1 MNEENEFE
9 FSSQNTSGNNF
20 KQVKTKKSSSF
31 GRNVFVPFLS
41 GVVGASLVLG
51 IAFNVPNIKSKL
63 TSTPKISTE
72 TNLPSNYVGSQV
84 NLEDFSNTSIGVA
97 NKVLPSIVGITV
109 NYNVTSFFGNSTGK
123 ASGSGIII
131 SEDGY
136 ILTNNHVVASENSS
150 YYSITEATGIT
161 VNLYNDTSEYEATI
175 VGTDPYTDLAIIKID
190 KTGLVPAELG
200 NSDELQIGEFVMA
213 IGNPLGMGSSVTT
226 GVVSAVNR
234 EVSDGENN
242 SYLAIQTNAAINSGN
257 SGGALVNSLGQ
268 VIGINTLKIAG
279 NGVEGMGFAIPIS
292 STVDVVNQLI
302 EFKSVKRPYI
312 GLSGSAVSDAESK
325 KYNLP
330 KGVLVDTIEEGSP
343 AEKAGLQASDIITK
357 IEGNS
362 IKNVTELNRIKNKY
376 KIGDTVSL
384 TIIRNGEELELKVT
398 LAEMPETD
406 TEPENTQNLPNSKD
420 NKTIFDLFR

>member
-1 MNEENEFE
+1 M
-9 FSSQNTSGNNF
+9 
-20 KQVKTKKSSSF
+20 
-31 GRNVFVPFLS
+31 
-41 GVVGASLVLG
+41 
-51 IAFNVPNIKSKL
+51 
-63 TSTPKISTE
+63 
-72 TNLPSNYVGSQV
+72 
-84 NLEDFSNTSIGVA
+84 
-97 NKVLPSIVGITV
+97 
-109 NYNVTSFFGNSTGK
+109 
-123 ASGSGIII
+123 
-131 SEDGY
+131 
-136 ILTNNHVVASENSS
+136 TNNHVVASENSS

-330 KGVLVDTIEEGSP
+330 KGVLVDTIEESSP

-406 TEPENTQNLPNSKD
+406 TEPEDTQSLPNSKD

>member
-1 MNEENEFE
+1 
-9 FSSQNTSGNNF
+9 
-20 KQVKTKKSSSF
+20 
-31 GRNVFVPFLS
+31 
-41 GVVGASLVLG
+41 
-51 IAFNVPNIKSKL
+51 
-63 TSTPKISTE
+63 
-72 TNLPSNYVGSQV
+72 
-84 NLEDFSNTSIGVA
+84 
-97 NKVLPSIVGITV
+97 
-109 NYNVTSFFGNSTGK
+109 
-123 ASGSGIII
+123 
-131 SEDGY
+131 
-136 ILTNNHVVASENSS
+136 
-150 YYSITEATGIT
+150 
-161 VNLYNDTSEYEATI
+161 
-175 VGTDPYTDLAIIKID
+175 
-190 KTGLVPAELG
+190 
-200 NSDELQIGEFVMA
+200 MA

-384 TIIRNGEELELKVT
+384 TIIRNGEELEVKVT